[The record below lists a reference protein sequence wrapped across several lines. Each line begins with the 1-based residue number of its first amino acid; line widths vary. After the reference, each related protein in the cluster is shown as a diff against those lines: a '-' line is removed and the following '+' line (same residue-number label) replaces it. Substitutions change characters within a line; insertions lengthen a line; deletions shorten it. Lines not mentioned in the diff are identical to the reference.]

1 MRTKPA
7 TDNCRHRLR
16 ERSGRIIGNLG
27 VYDLLSLFA
36 TRTCFLAF
44 AKRVGITLD
53 KTMYLTRHGRK
64 AEWGTTVPPI
74 WLEGV
79 PPTQELYT
87 HTHTHTHRKPWRFPG
102 KVMDQRYSVAR
113 STRPKCVAF
122 RTKIGQ
128 GRWPTARHLSEICH
142 GNPVLTRRSR
152 ANFPAKV

>member
-16 ERSGRIIGNLG
+16 ERPGRIIGNLG

-87 HTHTHTHRKPWRFPG
+87 HTHTHTHTHPESHGDFLGRLWTKGIQSRG
-102 KVMDQRYSVAR
+102 QSGR
-113 STRPKCVAF
+113 SASLS
-122 RTKIGQ
+122 
-128 GRWPTARHLSEICH
+128 GRR
-142 GNPVLTRRSR
+142 
-152 ANFPAKV
+152 